1 MPAAEDYPSEPF
13 LPQYQY
19 HEGLKNAIS
28 WSKHGFV
35 TYAMPPTTS
44 GFNLYMTYLENIDG
58 KEWQLARPQGLTV
71 KPLEDSGV
79 PDLSLV
85 QWSNL
90 LTDLAVFDENG
101 NFYILLAGV
110 GLLNSKNK
118 AVRAPGSNGSTTG
131 TPNGAANAIS
141 NGNGHANGGSN
152 ATTANGTQNG
162 ASRPKLDDL
171 EGPSYEL
178 TSYNHMEMIFRD
190 ISPSGGPP
198 HSRCVAFKWLG
209 IEKPQIVN
217 KAAELS
223 PDGRTYSYGV
233 NQQQVPKLAHPI
245 ATKQACVALRQN
257 GILNFYY
264 QGEHK
269 VEYHKTSVNL
279 AADGSEGSTYF
290 SHASIGFSSDR
301 KIIVV
306 TYEAGSDTIY
316 TYSVSVDW
324 GFLVESALK
333 QRTDPHYHTPNDTQK
348 HPRMAAQLLHQMAP
362 MPHATG
368 ELSFQQANPSIE
380 VSRLKLIDVI
390 SPYHKTG
397 SDLEILLSYDLIT
410 DAAHATAIHRYHL
423 RDCADSIEDV
433 FVNMG
438 GDAPMEK
445 GKMFS
450 LEIQDKMTVGKR
462 LQQINTFVAD
472 SLLLIVYEDGTIDA
486 VDRSNWA
493 VTSATETPVKEEDM
507 DTKDLSYP
515 QQLNSIL
522 DCGFRFP
529 RFVEE
534 SGARGPLMVS
544 ISPNMTCMAIQ
555 RFGVKSTLE
564 VKIMNHPYDA
574 FDTHLTAIGV
584 AYSHAHACYSNTSSD
599 DIIVLVGEEINR
611 LGDTNL
617 SNKLGEQ
624 IIIESYRA
632 INFQLNSFSKES
644 VDKLLSNPPM
654 QKLLSLLLAVSEY
667 HTLNHVI
674 RDLAWIVLN
683 LRSTSFGIMFSL
695 SSIYRQ
701 ISKKKPVEDSLE
713 DSISRAECIIL
724 LVGNVKWL
732 IDLIVYLNQELL
744 QLALTRSRP
753 DESLV
758 NIHNSVVLPLIMS
771 KVPRLFLM
779 YALSSIGKTH
789 EILKKLQKDLSESN
803 KLFTPMKEA
812 LNRFFGACTALPLN
826 LSLFE
831 SFLREVEISVS
842 KEMATRAQL
851 DSTIALKLEQQLF
864 CHGVVPD
871 SFRNVANMIIERH
884 ASSTNRELKLSE
896 LYFYDT
902 SWIDVGIATRK
913 ISEKERHREVFKPTQ
928 TRLQYSQT
936 EAVDALRKVIISAS
950 STIASGGMSVMGRGY
965 DSSNKVRKCTR
976 CRSVSLVADPLV
988 FDAPSTIGLWTMVFQ
1003 RTCICG
1009 SAWVNCS

>member
-1 MPAAEDYPSEPF
+1 MPAVEEYLSDSF
-13 LPQYQY
+13 LPQYD
-19 HEGLKNAIS
+19 HSSGMKNAIS

-35 TYAMPPTTS
+35 TYAMSSATS
-44 GFNLYMTYLENIDG
+44 GFNLYLTYLENVDG

-79 PDLSLV
+79 PDLCLV

-90 LTDLAVFDENG
+90 LSDLAVFDEHG

-110 GLLNSKNK
+110 GLLSSKNK
-118 AVRAPGSNGSTTG
+118 TLGGNGATKGTSNGAT
-131 TPNGAANAIS
+131 NGIS
-141 NGNGHANGGSN
+141 NGNGHANGSSNGNTNGSQ
-152 ATTANGTQNG
+152 NGT
-162 ASRPKLDDL
+162 SKPTPDDL

-178 TSYNHMEMIFRD
+178 TSYNHTEMIFRD
-190 ISPSGGPP
+190 IAPSGGPP

-217 KAAELS
+217 KAANLNL
-223 PDGRTYSYGV
+223 DGRTYSYGV
-233 NQQQVPKLAHPI
+233 QLQQVPKLAHPI

-257 GILNFYY
+257 GILNLYY

-306 TYEAGSDTIY
+306 AYEPGSGMIY
-316 TYSVSVDW
+316 TYSIVVDW

-333 QRTDPHYHTPNDTQK
+333 QRTDPHYHTPSDSQN
-348 HPRMAAQLLHQMAP
+348 HPRMTALLLHQMAP
-362 MPHATG
+362 LPRSSG
-368 ELSFQQANPSIE
+368 ELSFQLARSSLE
-380 VSRLKLIDVI
+380 VCNLMLIDVI
-390 SPYHKTG
+390 SPYYQNG
-397 SDLEILLSYDLIT
+397 SDLEILLSYDLVT
-410 DAAHATAIHRYHL
+410 DAAHSTAIHRYHL
-423 RDCADSIEDV
+423 IDSADSMEDV
-433 FVNMG
+433 LANMG
-438 GDAPMEK
+438 GDVAMEK
-445 GKMFS
+445 GKMYS
-450 LEIQDKMTVGKR
+450 LVFQDKMTVEKR

-472 SLLLIVYEDGTIDA
+472 SLLLFVYEDGTIDA

-493 VTSATETPVKEEDM
+493 ITNATETTVSEEDM

-515 QQLNSIL
+515 QQLKSIL

-529 RFVEE
+529 RIVKQ
-534 SGARGPLMVS
+534 SASLGPFMMSL
-544 ISPNMTCMAIQ
+544 SPNMTCMVVHE
-555 RFGVKSTLE
+555 FGVKSTLE
-564 VKIMNHPYDA
+564 LKIMSHPHDIL
-574 FDTHLTAIGV
+574 DTHLTAIGV
-584 AYSHAHACYSNTSSD
+584 AYSHAHSCYSNASSD
-599 DIIVLVGEEINR
+599 DIMVLVGEEIKR
-611 LGDTNL
+611 LGDNNL
-617 SNKLGEQ
+617 GNKLGEQ

-632 INFQLNSFSKES
+632 INFQLDSFSKES

-654 QKLLSLLLAVSEY
+654 QKLLSLLLAVSEH
-667 HTLNHVI
+667 HTLNRAI

-713 DSISRAECIIL
+713 DSIGRAECIIL

-732 IDLIVYLNQELL
+732 IDLIAYLNQELL
-744 QLALTRSRP
+744 QLAFTRSRS
-753 DESLV
+753 DDSLV
-758 NIHNSVVLPLIMS
+758 NIHNSVVLPIVMS

-812 LNRFFGACTALPLN
+812 LNRFFGACNTLPLN
-826 LSLFE
+826 LSTFE
-831 SFLREVEISVS
+831 SFLREVEILTS
-842 KEMATRAQL
+842 KEIATAAQL

-871 SFRNVANMIIERH
+871 SILNLANMIIERH
-884 ASSTNRELKLSE
+884 AASMNRELKLSD

-902 SWIDVGIATRK
+902 SWIDVGVASRTIPQE
-913 ISEKERHREVFKPTQ
+913 EKHKEAFKSTQ
-928 TRLQYSQT
+928 IRLQYSRT
-936 EAVDALRKVIISAS
+936 ESVDALRKVIISTPP
-950 STIASGGMSVMGRGY
+950 TIASGGASVMGRGY

-988 FDAPSTIGLWTMVFQ
+988 FDAPSTIGFWTMVFQ